1 MLETGAIRPSYSPW
15 ASPVVLV
22 RKKDGSVRFCVDYR
36 KLNDA
41 TKKDVHPLPRTSDM
55 LESLAGAKIFT
66 TLDAASG
73 YWQIPMSPPDIEK
86 TAFICSEGLF
96 EFTVMPFGL
105 CNAPA
110 TYQRLMNLLLAGLT
124 WQSCLVYIDD
134 IIIFSANFATH
145 MRDLEE
151 VLQRLIRAGF
161 LLKGKEMSFRCRSSR
176 ILGTHRHSTRDQ
188 SGSGQNLKIET
199 IPCSQECLRSSR
211 LFVTCWILSQIH
223 SRLFPHR
230 WTPLRLVKG

>member
-1 MLETGAIRPSYSPW
+1 MLETGAIRPSSSPW
-15 ASPVVLV
+15 ASPIVLV

-134 IIIFSANFATH
+134 IIIFSADFATH
-145 MRDLEE
+145 RRDLEE

-161 LLKGKEMSFRCRSSR
+161 LLKGKKCRFAV
-176 ILGTHRHSTRDQ
+176 D
-188 SGSGQNLKIET
+188 
-199 IPCSQECLRSSR
+199 
-211 LFVTCWILSQIH
+211 
-223 SRLFPHR
+223 
-230 WTPLRLVKG
+230 

>member
-1 MLETGAIRPSYSPW
+1 MLETGAIRPSSSPW
-15 ASPVVLV
+15 ASPIVLV
-22 RKKDGSVRFCVDYR
+22 RKKDGTVRFCVDYR

-134 IIIFSANFATH
+134 IIVFSANFATH
-145 MRDLEE
+145 MTGLGGSLAATYSSWLSTEGQE
-151 VLQRLIRAGF
+151 V
-161 LLKGKEMSFRCRSSR
+161 SFRR
-176 ILGTHRHSTRDQ
+176 
-188 SGSGQNLKIET
+188 
-199 IPCSQECLRSSR
+199 
-211 LFVTCWILSQIH
+211 
-223 SRLFPHR
+223 
-230 WTPLRLVKG
+230 